1 MPKKKTTRRGV
12 WRTEAEWSAILQR
25 LHTSGLS
32 LPAFCRREGV
42 ALSSLQRWRRRLD
55 PAGRSEF
62 VELEPASAS
71 MPSRW
76 ELEIALP
83 NGVELRFRG

>member
-1 MPKKKTTRRGV
+1 MPRRTTRRGV
-12 WRTEAEWSAILQR
+12 WRTEAEWSAIVQR
-25 LHTSGLS
+25 LRASGLS

-42 ALSSLQRWRRRLD
+42 SLSSLQRWRRRLEV
-55 PAGRSEF
+55 AGSSDF
-62 VELEPASAS
+62 VELEPAAS
-71 MPSRW
+71 TAAATW